1 MKYQEL
7 DFQMIG
13 LAVLHRWKTIAVT
26 FAVFLI
32 MGVIAGFLFGDRAS
46 AEGSGGAPQ
55 WQSVDFESVTLD
67 LNYYS
72 NCYTSLSQKSGTL
85 YTYVN
90 SVCLDTT
97 MTEDQYQCLLSLC
110 KEITEYQ
117 EKVLTE
123 ISKDLSALDAFYIP
137 SSLRQDAVQEY
148 TWLRDSTRDQ
158 MVKAE
163 NAMVLLQSIGGLTS
177 TNEDINATYA
187 SLLSQAAEYGQL
199 QLNLEKYEKILDR
212 LENDYTR
219 VQADSWK
226 MKSKLEQ
233 AAAEL
238 NELGGECYQTV
249 QEIALENHLNITASE
264 KSKELAVS
272 IDHTNRPATRQEA
285 FLAFV
290 LFLGL
295 VGVIVGGYVAL
306 WQECKHQRRD

>member
-1 MKYQEL
+1 MTYYDITFRTL
-7 DFQMIG
+7 
-13 LAVLHRWKTIAVT
+13 LSALRHRWKFLLIFIA
-26 FAVFLI
+26 ACLLA
-32 MGVIAGFLFGDRAS
+32 GVACGFLFADRAS

-163 NAMVLLQSIGGLTS
+163 NAMALLQSIGGLTS

-226 MKSKLEQ
+226 MKSQLEQ
-233 AAAEL
+233 AAADL
-238 NELGGECYQTV
+238 NELGQECYQTV
-249 QEIALENHLNITASE
+249 QEIAVENHLDITASE
-264 KSKELAVS
+264 NGKELTVS

-290 LFLGL
+290 LFFGL
-295 VGVIVGGYVAL
+295 VGVGVGGYAAL